1 MSTIPEV
8 NRRTFLKTG
17 ATAAAGLVIGFSVPS
32 RAAAADTGHAV
43 MLNAFLRIS
52 PSDAVTV
59 IINKSEMG
67 QGIDTSLPMILAEE
81 LDADWTKIGFENA
94 PVAQVYYHTIYG
106 VQMTGGSSSTISSFE
121 QLRKAGATAR
131 AMLVAAAAD
140 TWKVDAASCRTENG
154 FVIHGAQRLSYGKLA
169 EKASQL
175 KPPAEVK
182 LKDPKDFRIIGKAT
196 HRLDTPAKTN
206 GTAVFGIDVKLP
218 GMLVAVVARPP
229 VFGGK
234 VKSFNADKA
243 KAVRGVRQV
252 VEVDTGVAV
261 IADGFWP
268 AKKGREAL
276 EIVWDEGP
284 MANFDSDSLRK
295 QYVELADQPGA
306 SARKQ
311 GDAAAAL
318 KNAAT
323 RLDAVYEVP
332 YLAHA
337 PMEPL
342 NCVADVRPDH
352 CAVWVGTQFQSPD
365 RDAAAQVT
373 GLKPDQVEIHT
384 TFLGGGFGRR
394 AVPGSHFVREA
405 VQVSQKANAPV
416 KVIWTREDDMAGGYY
431 RPAYYH
437 KVSAGLDADGKPV
450 AWAQTM
456 VGQSILSGTPFS
468 MLVKDGVDQTVVEGA
483 ADMIYAIP
491 NISVEVNSPK
501 LGVPVLWFR
510 SVGHSHNAFV
520 VESFIDELAH
530 AARKDPYQF
539 RHSLLTSDPRRIAV
553 LEEVAKRSNWG
564 SPLPAGKGRG
574 IASHHSF
581 GSYIAHVAEV
591 SVSKEGAVKVERVVC
606 AIDCGQIVNPDTIK
620 AQMEG
625 AVSFALSAAFYGAIT
640 FKNGRVEQ
648 SNYHDYE
655 LLRLNDAPAIEVYI
669 VPGNGPQGGVGEP
682 GVPTVAPAVFNA
694 VFAATGKRVRRLPL
708 RTEDLKTS

>member
-1 MSTIPEV
+1 MSTLVEV
-8 NRRTFLKTG
+8 NRRDFLKTG
-17 ATAAAGLVIGFSVPS
+17 TIATAGLVIGFSIPS
-32 RAAAADTGHAV
+32 SLLGSASEHGAA
-43 MLNAFLRIS
+43 LNAFVRIS
-52 PSDAVTV
+52 PDDSVTV

-81 LDADWTKIGFENA
+81 LDADWTKVGFENA

-106 VQMTGGSSSTISSFE
+106 VQMTGGSSSTNSSFD

-131 AMLVAAAAD
+131 AMLITAAAD
-140 TWKVDAASCRTENG
+140 TWKVDPASCHTENG
-154 FVIHGAQRLSYGKLA
+154 FVVNGKQRLSYGKLA

-182 LKDPKDFRIIGKAT
+182 LKDPKDFRIIGKST
-196 HRLDTPAKTN
+196 RRLDTPAKTN
-206 GTAVFGIDVKLP
+206 GKAVFGIDVTVP
-218 GMLVAVVARPP
+218 GMLVAVVARSP

-243 KAVRGVRQV
+243 NAIRGVKQV
-252 VEVDTGVAV
+252 IEVDTGVAV
-261 IADGFWP
+261 IAEGFWP

-276 EIVWDEGP
+276 EVVWDQGP
-284 MANFDSDSLRK
+284 MATFDSEALRK
-295 QYVELADQPGA
+295 QFVELANQPGA

-311 GDAAAAL
+311 GDAAGAL
-318 KNAAT
+318 KSAAT
-323 RLDAVYEVP
+323 QLDAVYEVP

-342 NCVADVRPDH
+342 NCVADVRADH
-352 CAVWVGTQFQSPD
+352 CTVWTGTQFQSSD
-365 RDAAAQVT
+365 RDAAAAVT
-373 GLKPDQVEIHT
+373 GLKPEQVEIHT

-405 VQVSQKANAPV
+405 VQVSKKANAPV
-416 KVIWTREDDMAGGYY
+416 KVIWTREDDMSGGYY

-450 AWAQTM
+450 AWSQNI
-456 VGQSILSGTPFS
+456 VGQSIMSGTPFAG
-468 MLVKDGVDQTVVEGA
+468 LVKNGVDPTVVEGA

-491 NISVEVNSPK
+491 AISVEVQSPTI
-501 LGVPVLWFR
+501 GVPVLWFR

-530 AARKDPYQF
+530 VAKKDPYEF

-564 SPLPAGKGRG
+564 SPMPPGKGRG
-574 IASHHSF
+574 IASHSSF
-581 GSYIAHVAEV
+581 GSYVAHVAEV
-591 SVSKEGAVKVERVVC
+591 AVSKDGTIKVERLVC

-620 AQMEG
+620 AQLEG
-625 AVSFALSAAFYGAIT
+625 AASFALSAAFYGAIT
-640 FKNGRVEQ
+640 FKNGRVQ
-648 SNYHDYE
+648 QGNFDDYQI
-655 LLRLNDAPAIEVYI
+655 LRLNDAPAIEVYL
-669 VPGNGPQGGVGEP
+669 VEGNGPQGGVGEP

-694 VFAATGKRVRRLPL
+694 VFAATGKRVRKLPV
-708 RTEDLKTS
+708 RTDDLKTS